1 MNLLAVSKIL
11 LQNPRVHPEKSTIC
25 TRALRPHLRRCGYHA
40 DNLVES
46 PYPNDLPNS
55 IAAFSQRPFDSR
67 SACVLA
73 WDEPGDGLCASR
85 LAQARQTGAP
95 VLLVCAENR
104 LHWWKQGASGPPTQF
119 LSVSTSQL
127 DGFFRD
133 HGEDLA
139 PQTIYRA
146 KTLGRFDV
154 THQREFVD
162 LGLMPAVER
171 EMGEVIER
179 LLLDQVAMLREQL
192 RMPKEISLDQG
203 QWLVKSVF
211 WLLGAKMLHDKGVE
225 RFIRLDFDNVDQV
238 LDRVAR
244 HYGQSA
250 EAIITSERRR
260 RALQTAA
267 SVIASRADL
276 SLATTEALGYVY
288 ENTLI
293 TKSVRKELGMHST
306 PTYLI
311 DYIVGRLEPWISQMK
326 EEERIVFEPAC
337 GHSGFLV
344 AAVRLLTSL
353 LHGEKAEPAQR
364 RAYLRRMIQGCDKD
378 DFAIEIARLSL
389 TLTDIPNPNGWNLR
403 QGDAFASDMLE
414 NASSKARILLA
425 NPPFEPFKPEDR
437 IRYGKAF
444 REPMFVSKAAE
455 MLHRSVTALPN
466 ESVFGLVIPQTL
478 LHSKDGTP
486 FRKLLVESA
495 EFEEICLFPD
505 KVFNFADVESAV
517 LIGRKVVKRTDADK
531 TLRYRRVREGEIDLF
546 KSDYAATSD
555 IVIPQSRFAESEA
568 ADLRVPDLEEIW
580 SFLSHLPKLGDSV
593 EIGQGF
599 SFIGEDQPNYPRG
612 QKRTSTTRKKGFVE
626 GFENLG
632 DGVMTHQLPP
642 TVFLNLSPEII
653 RRELAGTAIG
663 VPQVLLNEAP
673 RQRGPWCVVAM
684 MDDIGHPVTTSLT
697 SIRSNLSRPVTWAL
711 ANSPISNA
719 YAYAHSSKWHILT
732 GTWRQLPM
740 PMLDAESQQRIE
752 AAANTYLSAVN
763 AFESDFTL
771 RNDEDREA
779 EREALRLLHWR
790 MDAEVLKLYALPVEM
805 ERKLL
810 DYFKGCKRVGVPFH
824 QDRYFPEHFNESIG
838 LADYIAITADWEQTN
853 ARRLE
858 LIERKL
864 AGKLDEPGKV
874 ELTRLKKLAWAKAQ
888 LVRPLPLD
896 EARATEADLKRKGQW
911 IEA

>member
-1 MNLLAVSKIL
+1 M
-11 LQNPRVHPEKSTIC
+11 HPEASKLR
-25 TRALRPHLRRCGYHA
+25 TRALRPYLRRCGYLA
-40 DNLVES
+40 DNLVDGLLS
-46 PYPNDLPNS
+46 DGLPDS
-55 IAAFSQRPFDSR
+55 LAAFSQRPFDSR

-73 WDEPGDGLCASR
+73 WDEPGDGLMGNR

-95 VLLVCAENR
+95 VLLVCADDQ
-104 LHWWKQGASGPPTQF
+104 LHWWKQGAGGEPTEY
-119 LSVSTSQL
+119 LSVPATQL
-127 DGFFRD
+127 EGFFRE
-133 HGEDLA
+133 HNTDLA

-154 THQREFVD
+154 MHQREFVD
-162 LGLMPAVER
+162 LGLMPTVER

-192 RMPKEISLDQG
+192 RMPKDISLEQG

-211 WLLGAKMLHDKGVE
+211 WLLGAKMLHDKSVDG
-225 RFIRLDFDNVDQV
+225 FIRLNFNNVDQV
-238 LDRVAR
+238 FDRVAK

-260 RALQTAA
+260 RALQSA
-267 SVIASRADL
+267 SSAIASRADL

-293 TKSVRKELGMHST
+293 TKSVRKELGTHST
-306 PTYLI
+306 PAYLI
-311 DYIVGRLEPWISQMK
+311 DYIVGRLEPWISQMR

-353 LHGEKAEPAQR
+353 LQGDKADPAQR

-403 QGDAFASDMLE
+403 QGDAFASDVLE

-455 MLHRSVTALPN
+455 MLHRSVSALPD

-478 LHSKDGTP
+478 LHSKDGKP

-517 LIGRKVVKRTDADK
+517 LIGRKVAARTDADK
-531 TLRYRRVREGEIDLF
+531 TLRYRRVREGEIGLF

-568 ADLRVPDLEEIW
+568 ADLRVPDLEDIW

-599 SFIGEDQPNYPRG
+599 SFVGEDQPTYPKG
-612 QKRTSTTRKKGFVE
+612 QKRTSPTAKKGFVE

-653 RRELAGTAIG
+653 RRELAGTTIG
-663 VPQVLLNEAP
+663 VPQVLLNYAP
-673 RQRGPWCVVAM
+673 MQRGNWCVAAFR
-684 MDDIGHPVTTSLT
+684 DSIG
-697 SIRSNLSRPVTWAL
+697 RPASGRFVLVRDPTGQCSPLVFWAIF
-711 ANSPISNA
+711 NSPVANA
-719 YAYAHSSKWHILT
+719 FAFSHSSKRDILV
-732 GTWRQLPM
+732 GTWRQLPL
-740 PMLDAESQQRIE
+740 PELDAEAQQRIE
-752 AAANTYLSAVN
+752 SAANAYLSAVH
-763 AFESDFTL
+763 AFENDFSL
-771 RNDEDREA
+771 RNDEDRES

-790 MDAEVLKLYALPVEM
+790 MDAEVLKLYALPDEM
-805 ERKLL
+805 ERELL
-810 DYFKGCKRVGVPFH
+810 DYFNDCKRVGVPFH
-824 QDRYFPEHFNESIG
+824 QDRYFPEHFNEPIG
-838 LADYIAITADWEQTN
+838 LADYIAITADWEETN

-864 AGKLDEPGKV
+864 AGKLDDGDKA
-874 ELTRLKKLAWAKAQ
+874 ELVRLKKLAWAKAQ
-888 LVRPLPLD
+888 LVRPLPLE
-896 EARATEADLKRKGQW
+896 EAKATEAELKRKGQW

>member
-1 MNLLAVSKIL
+1 M
-11 LQNPRVHPEKSTIC
+11 
-25 TRALRPHLRRCGYHA
+25 
-40 DNLVES
+40 
-46 PYPNDLPNS
+46 
-55 IAAFSQRPFDSR
+55 
-67 SACVLA
+67 
-73 WDEPGDGLCASR
+73 
-85 LAQARQTGAP
+85 
-95 VLLVCAENR
+95 
-104 LHWWKQGASGPPTQF
+104 
-119 LSVSTSQL
+119 
-127 DGFFRD
+127 
-133 HGEDLA
+133 
-139 PQTIYRA
+139 
-146 KTLGRFDV
+146 

-260 RALQTAA
+260 ALQTAA

-293 TKSVRKELGMHST
+293 TKSVRKELGTHST

-403 QGDAFASDMLE
+403 QGDAFASDVLE

-505 KVFNFADVESAV
+505 KVFNFADVESAI
-517 LIGRKVVKRTDADK
+517 LIGRKVAARTDADK
-531 TLRYRRVREGEIDLF
+531 TLRYRRVREGEIALF

-568 ADLRVPDLEEIW
+568 ADLRVPDLDEIW
-580 SFLSHLPKLGDSV
+580 SLLSNLPKLGDSV

-599 SFIGEDQPNYPRG
+599 SFVGQDQPSYPRG
-612 QKRTSTTRKKGFVE
+612 QKRTSKTPKKGFVE

-632 DGVMTHQLPP
+632 KGIMTHELPP
-642 TVFLNLSPEII
+642 TVFLNLSPEIV
-653 RRELAGTAIG
+653 RVALAGTTTG
-663 VPQVLLNEAP
+663 VAQVILNEAP

-684 MDDIGHPVTTSLT
+684 NDEVGRPATTRFTLM
-697 SIRSNLSRPVTWAL
+697 RPQGQVLSRLVLWAL
-711 ANSPISNA
+711 INSPVSNA
-719 YAYAHSSKWHILT
+719 FAFAHSTKRDIIT
-732 GTWRQLPM
+732 GTWRNLRLPELLS
-740 PMLDAESQQRIE
+740 PSQQRIE
-752 AAANTYLSAVN
+752 AAVSSYLSAVQ
-763 AFESDFTL
+763 AFENDFSL
-771 RNDEDREA
+771 RNDEDREV
-779 EREALRLLHWR
+779 EREALRLLYWR
-790 MDAEVLKLYALPVEM
+790 IDAEVLKLYALPVEM

-824 QDRYFPEHFNESIG
+824 QERYFPEHFNEPIG
-838 LADYIAITADWEQTN
+838 LADYLAITADWEQTN

-864 AGKLDEPGKV
+864 AGNLDEPGKV
-874 ELTRLKKLAWAKAQ
+874 ELARLKKLAWAKAQ